1 MHQTYTKIEASLSKE
16 EIPRLPTGQLPPLW
30 MRTSFIRDGHHGR
43 EIDRVMVPIEVFGEV
58 ALFMRA
64 CYDGI
69 PMVFDDGHAY
79 VPASWVIQMRPEI
92 AAQVEVVARR
102 IVELDSEAV
111 DESAA

>member
-69 PMVFDDGHAY
+69 PLSLRLPIRLCFRSSAY
-79 VPASWVIQMRPEI
+79 IQGSNAPAYQGPFFRYS
-92 AAQVEVVARR
+92 
-102 IVELDSEAV
+102 
-111 DESAA
+111 